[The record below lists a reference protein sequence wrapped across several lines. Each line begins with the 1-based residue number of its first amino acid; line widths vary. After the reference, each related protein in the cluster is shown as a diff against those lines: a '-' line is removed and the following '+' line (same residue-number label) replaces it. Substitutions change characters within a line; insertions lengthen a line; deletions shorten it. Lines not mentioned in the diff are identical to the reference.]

1 MAESRKHG
9 PFDHRY
15 PVIAHEPRPPSLWV
29 VGEERADWNGFVARF
44 YPGSRRHDFNALGAY
59 ESYRD
64 DVGALPLGTN
74 AALSDPEIERWEAEG
89 GARGRGVG
97 ALP

>member
-9 PFDHRY
+9 PFDRRY

-29 VGEERADWNGFVARF
+29 AGEERADW
-44 YPGSRRHDFNALGAY
+44 AY
-59 ESYRD
+59 ESYRE
-64 DVGALPLGTN
+64 DVHGLPLGTN
-74 AALSDPEIERWEAEG
+74 GAPSDPEIERWEAEG